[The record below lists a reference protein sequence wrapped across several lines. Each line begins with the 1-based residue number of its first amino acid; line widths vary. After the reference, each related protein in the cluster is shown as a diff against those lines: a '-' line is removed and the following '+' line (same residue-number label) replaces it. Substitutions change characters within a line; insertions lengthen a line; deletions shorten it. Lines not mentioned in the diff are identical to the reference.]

1 VHLVDTDVDGRLTPE
16 QVLAAVDTPPRQL
29 SVFMG
34 GPDPM
39 LRQFRRAFRSAGVRT
54 ANIHREYF
62 QWR

>member
-1 VHLVDTDVDGRLTPE
+1 
-16 QVLAAVDTPPRQL
+16 VDTPPRKL

-39 LRQFRRAFRSAGVRT
+39 LRQFRRTFRSAGVRT